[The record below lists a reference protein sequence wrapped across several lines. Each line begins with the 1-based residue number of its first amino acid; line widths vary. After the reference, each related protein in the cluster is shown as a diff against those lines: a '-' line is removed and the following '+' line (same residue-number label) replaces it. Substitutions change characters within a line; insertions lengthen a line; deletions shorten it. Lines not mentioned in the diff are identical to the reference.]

1 MMVNGKLDWYSPEH
15 RGVLPLSR
23 FHVSR
28 RLQRVLRKGL
38 FRTTVNQQFQSVITG
53 CAARLGNTG
62 NWIDQEI
69 IDSYLRLHNAGFA
82 HSIEVWHGNNLA
94 GGLYGVSLRGA
105 FFGESMFHNSTDAS
119 KVALCKL
126 VDRLQHREYQLLDI
140 QWLTSHLA
148 RFGAIE
154 IPRQHYL
161 GLLVNAM
168 KSDCKFV

>member
-1 MMVNGKLDWYSPEH
+1 M
-15 RGVLPLSR
+15 
-23 FHVSR
+23 
-28 RLQRVLRKGL
+28 LRKGL
-38 FRTTVNQQFQSVITG
+38 FHTTVNKQFRSVITA
-53 CAARLGNTG
+53 CAARLNSNG

-69 IDSYLRLHNAGFA
+69 IDSYLGLHNAGFA
-82 HSIEVWHGNNLA
+82 HSIEVWRGDNLV

-105 FFGESMFHNSTDAS
+105 FFGESMFHHSTDAS
-119 KVALCKL
+119 KVALYKL
-126 VDRLQHREYQLLDI
+126 VDRLKHRDYQLLDI

-168 KSDCKFV
+168 KSNCQFV